1 MTSLAL
7 NDLGLRPA
15 ERKAIERKAKHAGK
29 TASEYVRSLI
39 ARDLLS
45 DKTFD
50 EILEPV
56 RKDFR
61 QQATTED
68 ELAAIVRRA
77 RKTNGAKIR
86 RTRP

>member
-1 MTSLAL
+1 MTLSL

-15 ERKAIERKAKHAGK
+15 ELKEVERKAKQAGT
-29 TASEYVRSLI
+29 TASQYVRALI

-50 EILEPV
+50 EMLEPA
-56 RKDFR
+56 RTDFQR
-61 QQATTED
+61 HGTTED
-68 ELAAIVRRA
+68 QLTAIVERA
-77 RKTNGAKIR
+77 RKARAPKSP